1 MDSVTF
7 LLTLLSVHF
16 FVALVNIELIMYFSG
31 FNNDVIK
38 EKYKDVLMFSDALYS
53 TYNSVCDYK
62 YASKINWLNA
72 YIAIFVPAFNIV
84 WLFVSLYEIIKLYIT
99 IKR

>member
-7 LLTLLSVHF
+7 LLTILGVHLF
-16 FVALVNIELIMYFSG
+16 IAFVNLEIIMYFSG
-31 FNNDVIK
+31 FSNDVVK
-38 EKYKDVLMFSDALYS
+38 EKYKDALLFSDALYT

-72 YIAIFVPAFNIV
+72 YIAIFIPAFNIV
-84 WLFVSLYEIIKLYIT
+84 WLIVSAYKLIKFYRRKI
-99 IKR
+99 

>member
-1 MDSVTF
+1 MDSFTF
-7 LLTLLSVHF
+7 LLTILSVHF

-31 FNNDVIK
+31 FNNDTTK
-38 EKYKDVLMFSDALYS
+38 EKYKDALLFSDTLYT

-84 WLFVSLYEIIKLYIT
+84 WLIVSAYKLIEFYIR
-99 IKR
+99 KF

>member
-7 LLTLLSVHF
+7 LLTILGVHF
-16 FVALVNIELIMYFSG
+16 FIAFVNIEIIMYFSG
-31 FNNDVIK
+31 FNNDITK
-38 EKYKDVLMFSDALYS
+38 EKYKDALLFSDALYT

-84 WLFVSLYEIIKLYIT
+84 WLIASSYKLFKFY
-99 IKR
+99 KHNF